1 MYTVRENN
9 IADNTVKIS
18 MRIIRE
24 FRCAEGRIGI
34 VQHGRFEFLADGHIA
49 KDGDIYAQRNRETSP
64 LQQNPESSLLLTG
77 VPVKPQQNMCGVLA
91 WSCLRTLL
99 AAHREAPL

>member
-1 MYTVRENN
+1 MCTVRENN

-34 VQHGRFEFLADGHIA
+34 VKHGRFKLLADGHIA
-49 KDGDIYAQRNRETSP
+49 EDGYIYAQRLRGTP
-64 LQQNPESSLLLTG
+64 LPQQNPESSLLLSG
-77 VPVKPQQNMCGVLA
+77 VPVK
-91 WSCLRTLL
+91 
-99 AAHREAPL
+99 